1 MTSRWADELAFATD
15 LARRAGAILLDSYER
30 VETIDYKS
38 KRDVVTD
45 ADYASE
51 RLVIGAIKAR
61 YPGDAILAEESGEHA
76 GVLRDDGSGNGRT
89 WVIDPLDG
97 TVNYA
102 NGIPFYCVSIGL
114 VVDDRP
120 TVGVILDPARD
131 DLYAAAAD
139 GPARLDGEPVSAS
152 TKQALSDYVVSLAV
166 IGRGG
171 LARERRIAPQIR
183 IHRRMGSAALALA
196 YVANG
201 RFDAFVQNGGLSPW
215 DVAAAGLI
223 AERAGAVVTDLA
235 GGPWW
240 NPRLS
245 GPRANVVAA
254 PAAAARR
261 PARCVARAANH
272 GPDSPLT
279 PALPV
284 EDVGE
289 HPEGEGRCAPHHHP
303 AVPIRPGP
311 QRHPARDDLLNAD
324 DVGVPQGGERKLD
337 DGGHLGVVRHE
348 RRPGWQGADEG
359 EQLEVADRDP
369 DRVERP
375 HYAHVVRR
383 QADLLPRLA
392 QCGGLGPGVGRVD
405 RAAGQRHFTGVGA
418 QVTVPHGQRHDQAAV
433 GIGIDGQQGRGGAR
447 RREVAALEAAA
458 ADLPVQGA
466 RQEPLVEWDRAWR
479 GVQRTGQR
487 ILPAG
492 LLA

>member
-1 MTSRWADELAFATD
+1 MSTAWADELEFATD
-15 LARRAGAILLDSYER
+15 LARRAGAILVTSYER

-51 RLVIGAIKAR
+51 RLIIEAIKER

-76 GVLRDDGSGNGRT
+76 GILRDDGSGNGRT

-120 TVGVILDPARD
+120 TVGVVLDPARD
-131 DLYAAAAD
+131 DLYRAAVDA
-139 GPARLDGEPVSAS
+139 PASLGGEEVHAS

-240 NPRLS
+240 NPKTT
-245 GPRANVVAA
+245 GARANVVAA
-254 PAAAARR
+254 PIAQ
-261 PARCVARAANH
+261 H
-272 GPDSPLT
+272 G
-279 PALPV
+279 AL
-284 EDVGE
+284 
-289 HPEGEGRCAPHHHP
+289 
-303 AVPIRPGP
+303 
-311 QRHPARDDLLNAD
+311 
-324 DVGVPQGGERKLD
+324 
-337 DGGHLGVVRHE
+337 
-348 RRPGWQGADEG
+348 
-359 EQLEVADRDP
+359 
-369 DRVERP
+369 
-375 HYAHVVRR
+375 
-383 QADLLPRLA
+383 
-392 QCGGLGPGVGRVD
+392 
-405 RAAGQRHFTGVGA
+405 
-418 QVTVPHGQRHDQAAV
+418 
-433 GIGIDGQQGRGGAR
+433 
-447 RREVAALEAAA
+447 LEALRAQKTS
-458 ADLPVQGA
+458 VQT
-466 RQEPLVEWDRAWR
+466 RR
-479 GVQRTGQR
+479 
-487 ILPAG
+487 
-492 LLA
+492 